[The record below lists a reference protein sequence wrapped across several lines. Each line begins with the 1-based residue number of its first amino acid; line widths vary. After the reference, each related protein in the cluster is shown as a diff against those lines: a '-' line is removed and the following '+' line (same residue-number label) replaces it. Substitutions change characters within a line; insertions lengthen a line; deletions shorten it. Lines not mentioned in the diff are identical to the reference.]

1 MFSSKK
7 GEGATGRRA
16 RSWFSNSDS
25 FIFIWFEDAAQAVEG
40 VAIAGG
46 DGIDRIAQR
55 GGDFG
60 KTEFA
65 PDAEHEHFALRI
77 GQMIQRGA
85 DEFGILAL
93 LDGWVEE
100 WFIWIGRDDLFTTS
114 AARIGADKVQRA
126 GADSGIKERVMFRR
140 SVGPVPPE
148 FDERGLHHVFGI
160 RHGGDPLSREKQQLW
175 SDLRVAD
182 SPRLIVGW
190 LGIGPIHFQYRK
202 RRTPPI
208 LSGKMWPAAS
218 ARCAIEKGKRLIVAA
233 TLEKMRE
240 LGVDRWRQPAFQRG
254 DFLRS
259 RAQFF
264 QMQRGI
270 AREKGAVGDDGD
282 ALAERGGEFV
292 KDGRFSHA
300 AKVLDGP
307 RVVHCDPAKHAMN
320 LKKSILVVDD
330 DVDILRLARE
340 ALGTIE
346 GCIVETTPNAE
357 YAFELVLKKNYDLLI
372 FDMTM
377 PDLSGAVLYS
387 LIRTLFRVALPDDR
401 KLPPL
406 VLMSGASA
414 NRRAQELL
422 REPGVRAFIPKPFT
436 LSRFVG
442 TVEQI
447 LAG

>member
-1 MFSSKK
+1 M
-7 GEGATGRRA
+7 RA
-16 RSWFSNSDS
+16 N
-25 FIFIWFEDAAQAVEG
+25 
-40 VAIAGG
+40 
-46 DGIDRIAQR
+46 
-55 GGDFG
+55 
-60 KTEFA
+60 
-65 PDAEHEHFALRI
+65 
-77 GQMIQRGA
+77 
-85 DEFGILAL
+85 
-93 LDGWVEE
+93 
-100 WFIWIGRDDLFTTS
+100 
-114 AARIGADKVQRA
+114 
-126 GADSGIKERVMFRR
+126 
-140 SVGPVPPE
+140 
-148 FDERGLHHVFGI
+148 
-160 RHGGDPLSREKQQLW
+160 
-175 SDLRVAD
+175 
-182 SPRLIVGW
+182 
-190 LGIGPIHFQYRK
+190 
-202 RRTPPI
+202 
-208 LSGKMWPAAS
+208 
-218 ARCAIEKGKRLIVAA
+218 
-233 TLEKMRE
+233 
-240 LGVDRWRQPAFQRG
+240 
-254 DFLRS
+254 
-259 RAQFF
+259 
-264 QMQRGI
+264 
-270 AREKGAVGDDGD
+270 
-282 ALAERGGEFV
+282 
-292 KDGRFSHA
+292 
-300 AKVLDGP
+300 VLDGP
-307 RVVHCDPAKHAMN
+307 GVVQCDPAKYAMN